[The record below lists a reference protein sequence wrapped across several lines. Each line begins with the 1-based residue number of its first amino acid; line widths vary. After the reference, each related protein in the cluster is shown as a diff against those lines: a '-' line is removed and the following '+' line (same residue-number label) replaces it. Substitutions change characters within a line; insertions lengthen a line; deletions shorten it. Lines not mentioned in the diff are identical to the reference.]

1 MERERETSSSE
12 ETSCRDVVIISP
24 MKRERGETKFCREAN
39 KDSQDVIIFS
49 SKRGE
54 REEERNK

>member
-1 MERERETSSSE
+1 MQRSQ
-12 ETSCRDVVIISP
+12 DVVIISP
-24 MKRERGETKFCREAN
+24 MKRERGETKFCREVN
-39 KDSQDVIIFS
+39 KDSQDVIIFP

>member
-1 MERERETSSSE
+1 MQRSQ
-12 ETSCRDVVIISP
+12 DVVIISP
-24 MKRERGETKFCREAN
+24 MKRERGERKFCREEN
-39 KDSQDVIIFS
+39 KDSQDVIIFP

>member
-1 MERERETSSSE
+1 MQRSQ
-12 ETSCRDVVIISP
+12 DVVIISP
-24 MKRERGETKFCREAN
+24 MKREREETKFCREAN
-39 KDSQDVIIFS
+39 KDSQDVIIFL